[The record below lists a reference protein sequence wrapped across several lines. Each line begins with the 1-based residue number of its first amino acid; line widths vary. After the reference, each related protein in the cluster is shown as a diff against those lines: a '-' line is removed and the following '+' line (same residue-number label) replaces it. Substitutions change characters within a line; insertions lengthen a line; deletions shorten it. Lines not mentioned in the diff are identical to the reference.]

1 MDLINQS
8 ASKEPREMRLSPAL
22 QSAARYSSPFVRFVL
37 ATPLHRIMSSR
48 LMLLRFTGRKT
59 GRYYT
64 TPVSYVL
71 DGNSLLVPAG
81 GAWRRNLEAG
91 PQASV
96 RLRGVWRSV
105 TSEVVGE
112 PALADLLLAMIQ
124 KNPAIGVFTGIRVR
138 SDGQLDASAFERERR
153 RGFVVVR
160 LRLDEDPG
168 RARTA
173 AA

>member
-1 MDLINQS
+1 
-8 ASKEPREMRLSPAL
+8 MRLSPAL

>member
-1 MDLINQS
+1 
-8 ASKEPREMRLSPAL
+8 MRLSRAL

-37 ATPLHRIMSSR
+37 ATPLHRIMSSQ

-59 GRYYT
+59 GRSYT

-91 PQASV
+91 PRASV
-96 RLRGVWRSV
+96 RLRGVWRTV

-112 PALADLLLAMIQ
+112 PALADLLL
-124 KNPAIGVFTGIRVR
+124 R
-138 SDGQLDASAFERERR
+138 SEERR
-153 RGFVVVR
+153 VGKECWSG
-160 LRLDEDPG
+160 LWCAEG
-168 RARTA
+168 R
-173 AA
+173 

>member
-1 MDLINQS
+1 
-8 ASKEPREMRLSPAL
+8 MRLSRVL
-22 QSAARYSSPFVRFVL
+22 QSAARYFSPFARFVL

-59 GRYYT
+59 GRSYT

-81 GAWRRNLEAG
+81 GAWWRNLEAG
-91 PQASV
+91 PRTSV
-96 RLRGVWRSV
+96 RLRGAWRSV
-105 TSEVVGE
+105 TSEVVRE
-112 PALADLLLAMIQ
+112 PALADLLLGMIQ
-124 KNPAIGVFTGIRVR
+124 KNPAIGVFTGIRLR
-138 SDGQLDASAFERERR
+138 PDGRLDASALERERR

-160 LRLDEDPG
+160 LRLDEDP
-168 RARTA
+168 RQARTA

>member
-1 MDLINQS
+1 
-8 ASKEPREMRLSPAL
+8 MRLSRVL

-48 LMLLRFTGRKT
+48 LMILRFTGRKT
-59 GRYYT
+59 GRSYT

-91 PQASV
+91 PRASV
-96 RLRGVWRSV
+96 RLRGAWRTV
-105 TSEVVGE
+105 TAEVVRE
-112 PALADLLLAMIQ
+112 PALADLLLGMIQ
-124 KNPAIGVFTGIRVR
+124 KNPAIGVFTGIRLR
-138 SDGQLDASAFERERR
+138 SDGRLDASALERERR

-160 LRLDEDPG
+160 LRLDEDP
-168 RARTA
+168 RQARTA

>member
-1 MDLINQS
+1 MGLINQS

-37 ATPLHRIMSSR
+37 ATPLHRIMSSG

-81 GAWRRNLEAG
+81 G
-91 PQASV
+91 
-96 RLRGVWRSV
+96 VWRSV

-124 KNPAIGVFTGIRVR
+124 KDPAIGVFTGIRVR
-138 SDGQLDASAFERERR
+138 SDGRLDASEFERERR

>member
-1 MDLINQS
+1 
-8 ASKEPREMRLSPAL
+8 MRLSRVL
-22 QSAARYSSPFVRFVL
+22 QGAARFFSPFARFVL

-59 GRYYT
+59 GRSYT

-81 GAWRRNLEAG
+81 GAWWRNLEAG
-91 PQASV
+91 PRTSV
-96 RLRGVWRSV
+96 RLRGAWRSV
-105 TSEVVGE
+105 TSEVVRE
-112 PALADLLLAMIQ
+112 PALADLLLGMIQ
-124 KNPAIGVFTGIRVR
+124 KNPAIGVFRGIRLR
-138 SDGQLDASAFERERR
+138 SDCRLDASALERERR

-160 LRLDEDPG
+160 LRLDEDP
-168 RARTA
+168 RQARTA

>member
-37 ATPLHRIMSSR
+37 ATPLHRIMSSQ

-59 GRYYT
+59 GRSYT
-64 TPVSYVL
+64 TPVGYVL

-91 PQASV
+91 PRASV
-96 RLRGVWRSV
+96 RLRGAGRPV
-105 TSEVVGE
+105 TAEVGRE
-112 PALADLLLAMIQ
+112 PALADLLLGMIQ
-124 KNPAIGVFTGIRVR
+124 KN
-138 SDGQLDASAFERERR
+138 
-153 RGFVVVR
+153 
-160 LRLDEDPG
+160 
-168 RARTA
+168 
-173 AA
+173 